1 MIKLFLRG
9 QAAITNEL
17 AWGVQELQELQE
29 KSARGGLSHKLGD
42 AVAGIFN
49 KEDNKSETGSTVST
63 STTGTWWR
71 R

>member
-1 MIKLFLRG
+1 M
-9 QAAITNEL
+9 NEL

-29 KSARGGLSHKLGD
+29 RNTKGGLSHKLGE
-42 AVAGIFN
+42 AVAGIFSSEKDDPN
-49 KEDNKSETGSTVST
+49 ADAKSTIST

>member
-1 MIKLFLRG
+1 M
-9 QAAITNEL
+9 NEL

-29 KSARGGLSHKLGD
+29 RNTKGGLSHKLGE
-42 AVAGIFN
+42 AVAGIFTN
-49 KEDNKSETGSTVST
+49 DNDENADAKSTIST